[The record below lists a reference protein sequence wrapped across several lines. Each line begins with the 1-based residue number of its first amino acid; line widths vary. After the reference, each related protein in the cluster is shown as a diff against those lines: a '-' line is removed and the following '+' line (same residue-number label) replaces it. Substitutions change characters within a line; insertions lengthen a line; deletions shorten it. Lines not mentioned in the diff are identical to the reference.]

1 MKLIIQI
8 PCYNE
13 AGTLPQTLAS
23 LPRRLPGIDVVEW
36 LVIDDG
42 SRDETAAVARA
53 HGVDHIVHFPRNR
66 GLAAAFM
73 TGLQRSL
80 ELGADIIVNT
90 DADNQYRAEGIP
102 SLVQPI
108 LDNQADYVI
117 GARPI
122 TNIAHFTWLKKRLQ
136 RLGSLVVRLASK
148 TSVPDATSGFRAIS
162 REAAQGLQVFSQYT
176 YTLETI
182 IQAGQ
187 KGMRVT
193 SVPILIN
200 PPTRPSRL
208 MRTIPEYIFRS
219 ISTIVRVFVIYRP
232 FRFFFISG
240 SVFMAIGCILSL
252 RFLWFYF
259 QDKNGYIQSL
269 IFAGIFCAMGF
280 QTIMTGFVVDLL
292 SVNRRILEDIQ
303 ARLKGVPREEP

>member
-13 AGTLPQTLAS
+13 AKTLPQTLAC
-23 LPRRLPGIDVVEW
+23 LPRQIPGVDVVEW

-42 SRDETAAVARA
+42 SCDATAEVAQTY
-53 HGVDHIVHFPRNR
+53 GVNHLVRFPRNR

-73 TGLQRSL
+73 AGLQRCV

-102 SLVQPI
+102 ALIQPI
-108 LDNQADYVI
+108 LDKKADYVI

-122 TNIAHFTWLKKRLQ
+122 SNIEHFTLIKKGLQ

-148 TSVPDATSGFRAIS
+148 TDIPDATSGFRAIS
-162 REAAQGLQVFSQYT
+162 REAAQELHVFSQYT

-187 KGMRVT
+187 KGVRVT
-193 SVPILIN
+193 SVPIMVN

-232 FRFFFISG
+232 FRFFFFSG
-240 SVFMAIGCILSL
+240 LFFSSIGVMLAL

-259 QDKNGYIQSL
+259 HGKSGYVQSL
-269 IFAGIFCAMGF
+269 VFSGIFCAMGF

-292 SVNRRILEDIQ
+292 SVNRRILEEIQ
-303 ARLKGVPREEP
+303 TRVKGASQDKS